1 MTFESLYHGTDAR
14 ILAMTAE
21 EKDDWK
27 RMCIELADM
36 LRRYYPNM
44 CYLDIFKS
52 IFEKEDRKDI
62 YFNLSEAIGRYEGM
76 KNGSAKYQYGDIYLT
91 NGLDRAKSYA
101 YRSFAFGEVG
111 LNAYR
116 MLEAAKF
123 LGLKFDP
130 KSRVASLSN
139 QLWTFAH
146 DNPQPI
152 VLTFHHVSSD
162 DLLLD
167 NGKELKGLD
176 ELLKDCTMSFRA
188 KKNDN
193 FNLNMAEIQKLPT
206 Q

>member
-1 MTFESLYHGTDAR
+1 MTFDALYHGTDAR

-21 EKDDWK
+21 EKEDWK
-27 RMCIELADM
+27 NICLELSDN
-36 LRRYYPNM
+36 LRRYYPDM
-44 CYLDIFKS
+44 YYLDIFKS

-62 YFNLSEAIGRYEGM
+62 YLNLSEAIGRYDAM
-76 KNGSAKYQYGDIYLT
+76 KNGSAKYQYGSIYLT

-123 LGLKFDP
+123 LGLTFD
-130 KSRVASLSN
+130 SRTREASLSN
-139 QLWTFAH
+139 QLWTFTH

-167 NGKELKGLD
+167 NGKELKGLE
-176 ELLKDCTMSFRA
+176 ELLKDSIMSFRV

-193 FNLNMAEIQKLPT
+193 FNLNMAEIQYLPA

>member
-1 MTFESLYHGTDAR
+1 MTLLESVQAFIWGPPTLVLLMGTGLYFTY
-14 ILAMTAE
+14 
-21 EKDDWK
+21 K
-27 RMCIELADM
+27 
-36 LRRYYPNM
+36 LRGIQLFKFPKA
-44 CYLDIFKS
+44 LKS

-62 YFNLSEAIGRYEGM
+62 FFNLSEAIGRYEGM

-123 LGLKFDP
+123 LGLTFDP
-130 KSRVASLSN
+130 RSRAASLSN

-193 FNLNMAEIQKLPT
+193 FNLNMAEIQYLPSR
-206 Q
+206 